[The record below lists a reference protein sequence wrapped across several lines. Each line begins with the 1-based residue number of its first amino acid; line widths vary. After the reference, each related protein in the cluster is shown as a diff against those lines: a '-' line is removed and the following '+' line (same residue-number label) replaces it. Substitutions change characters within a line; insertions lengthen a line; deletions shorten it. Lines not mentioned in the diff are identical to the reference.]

1 MAIVEP
7 LLCALVLGA
16 STLAGLLG
24 SLTGLGG
31 GVIVIPVLVLL
42 FGVDLRY
49 AIGASLVA
57 VIATSTGSAA
67 AFVREGFTN
76 LRVAMLLEVATT
88 AGALCGAVLALY
100 LPVPALSILFSLVL
114 LYTAFT
120 TFRSRVPDHPDL
132 PPDPLATRLGLNGH
146 APTRLPDGAPG
157 TRPYFPRRVPAAF
170 AVMFGAGVLSAL
182 VGIGS
187 GVVKVLAMDRLM
199 ALPFKVS
206 TTTSNF
212 MIGVTAAAG
221 AGVLL
226 HRGQIDPRL
235 AAPVAVGALAG
246 SFIGARILPHV
257 NVRTLRIAFAVLVA
271 LAGVQMLIRGVQG
284 VMS

>member
-1 MAIVEP
+1 MTEP
-7 LLCALVLGA
+7 LLCALVLAA
-16 STLAGLLG
+16 SVVAGLLG

-31 GVIVIPVLVLL
+31 GVVVIPVLVLL

-67 AFVREGFTN
+67 AFLREGFTN

-88 AGALCGAVLALY
+88 AGALCGTILALS
-100 LPVPALSILFSLVL
+100 LPVPALSIIFSLVL
-114 LYTAFT
+114 LHTAFS
-120 TFRSRVPDHPDL
+120 TFRSRLPDHPDL
-132 PPDPLATRLGLNGH
+132 PPDPLASRLGLNAH
-146 APTRLPDGAPG
+146 APVRLPDGTTSTKA
-157 TRPYFPRRVPAAF
+157 YFPRHIPAGF
-170 AVMFGAGVLSAL
+170 ALMFAAGVLSAL

-199 ALPFKVS
+199 RLPFKVS

-235 AAPVAVGALAG
+235 AAPVAVGALVG
-246 SFIGARILPHV
+246 SIIGARLLPGLD
-257 NVRTLRIAFAVLVA
+257 VRSLRLAFAALVA
-271 LAGVQMLIRGVQG
+271 LAGVHMLVRGLQG
-284 VMS
+284 VMP

>member
-1 MAIVEP
+1 MSEP
-7 LLCALVLGA
+7 LLCALVLAA
-16 STLAGLLG
+16 SVLAGLLG

-31 GVIVIPVLVLL
+31 GIIVIPVLVLL

-76 LRVAMLLEVATT
+76 LRIAMLLEVATT

-100 LPVPALSILFSLVL
+100 LPVAALSIIFSLVL
-114 LYTAFT
+114 LYTAYT
-120 TFRSRVPDHPDL
+120 TFRSRVSDHPDL
-132 PPDPLATRLGLNGH
+132 SPDPLATRLGLNGH
-146 APTRLPDGAPG
+146 APVRLPDGTASVKA
-157 TRPYFPRRVPAAF
+157 YFPRRVPAGF

-199 ALPFKVS
+199 QLPFKVS

-246 SFIGARILPHV
+246 SFIGARILPRA
-257 NVRTLRIAFAVLVA
+257 NVRSLRLAFGALVA
-271 LAGVQMLIRGVQG
+271 IAGAQMLVRGVQG
-284 VMS
+284 VMP

>member
-1 MAIVEP
+1 MSEP
-7 LLCALVLGA
+7 LLCALVLAA
-16 STLAGLLG
+16 SVLAGLLG

-31 GVIVIPVLVLL
+31 GIIVIPVLVLL

-76 LRVAMLLEVATT
+76 LRIAMLLEVATT

-100 LPVPALSILFSLVL
+100 LPVAALSIIFSLVL
-114 LYTAFT
+114 LYTAYT
-120 TFRSRVPDHPDL
+120 TFRSRVADHPDL
-132 PPDPLATRLGLNGH
+132 APDPLATRLGLNGH
-146 APTRLPDGAPG
+146 APVRLPDGTASVKA
-157 TRPYFPRRVPAAF
+157 YFPRRVPAGF

-199 ALPFKVS
+199 QLPFKVS

-246 SFIGARILPHV
+246 SFIGARILPRA
-257 NVRTLRIAFAVLVA
+257 NVRSLRLAFGALVA
-271 LAGVQMLIRGVQG
+271 LAGVQMLVRGVQG
-284 VMS
+284 VMP